1 MRISRNSAIFLVFGP
16 AVSIGCATVIGIDKD
31 YRDQAAGPG
40 GGNPAVAGS
49 TNRPSSGGHLSS
61 GGVSGAGGASGTVAT
76 SGGPTNGGAT
86 SNGGSGNTGG
96 GTVATGGTNVAGAI
110 ATGGTRNN
118 GGTTTAGGAV
128 TTGGAKA
135 TGGTTT
141 AGGAVTTG
149 GAKATGGTTTAGGA
163 VTTGGAKAT
172 GGTTTAGGA
181 VTTGGAKATGGTQ
194 STGGKAG
201 TGGAAAGASS
211 TSIAPIL
218 GVQGALVSLAPDVS
232 SQKIAISSVDP
243 TRSFLVFGAQFSST
257 NAGYS
262 EISGQITGA
271 TEVTF
276 ARTATTGAPAIP
288 IRYYVAQFQSGVS
301 VQRGNATMSATPTPV
316 TLGTAVD
323 LAKSFPIVTYRN
335 TGTTYGNDDAVRAK
349 LTSTTQLSLDIGL
362 AAPSGVVEWQVISFD
377 GATVQTGDL
386 TFATA
391 TTTLTATLANAV
403 DVTKTWLLLSYQFT
417 GASSTAAEMLWSAH
431 LSSSTQ
437 VAFERAGGGATGTI
451 TYYAVSFN
459 NGTTVQTG
467 ASAVA
472 SASTAATSTLTTVNL
487 QKAMAAAGGLWQRV
501 GTTAYT
507 TANDLGFGTFTL
519 DIASATSLTVTRGAS
534 GGTSQANANWS
545 VVNFN

>member
-118 GGTTTAGGAV
+118 
-128 TTGGAKA
+128 
-135 TGGTTT
+135 
-141 AGGAVTTG
+141 
-149 GAKATGGTTTAGGA
+149 
-163 VTTGGAKAT
+163 

-417 GASSTAAEMLWSAH
+417 GASGTAAEMLWSAH